1 MSSIEASAL
10 GLRVGSLA
18 GRLREVMWEL
28 ADRQLPHNDSLAET
42 MGLLE
47 ETFGVGQLLPEDA
60 EFDGLRYQYLLDID
74 RLYADAISQAE
85 VLLTRID

>member
-28 ADRQLPHNDSLAET
+28 TIHQLPHNDSLAET
-42 MGLLE
+42 LGLLA

-60 EFDGLRYQYLLDID
+60 SFDGLRYQYLLDID
-74 RLYADAISQAE
+74 RLYSDAISKAE
-85 VLLTRID
+85 ALLTE